1 MWRAARHR
9 GIDAPDWAGT
19 IPPGTCVLSPDRYCA
34 LLAERVICVHLNLQ
48 DAAVKVAAS
57 PDSVV
62 RLWIGETTTLR
73 IADGVETTLLLPPP
87 DPPCPSA
94 GNSGAA
100 VFTGGNRLATGRI
113 GAHATIHS

>member
-1 MWRAARHR
+1 M
-9 GIDAPDWAGT
+9 
-19 IPPGTCVLSPDRYCA
+19 LSPDRYCA
-34 LLAERVICVHLNLQ
+34 LLAERVTCVHLNLQ
-48 DAAVKVAAS
+48 GTAVKVAAS
-57 PDSVV
+57 PGSVV
-62 RLWIGETTTLR
+62 RLWIGATTILR

-100 VFTGGNRLATGRI
+100 VFTGGSRLTTGRI